1 MSGASVRLDLVAL
14 PSAHR
19 DTGPEVR
26 RRQVE
31 RWRAMTEHDRA
42 VVADQL
48 SVDVAEL
55 AKAGIRFDYPEA
67 SAEEVREELARRRFG
82 RVLADEMNAS
92 QRRR

>member
-1 MSGASVRLDLVAL
+1 
-14 PSAHR
+14 
-19 DTGPEVR
+19 
-26 RRQVE
+26 
-31 RWRAMTEHDRA
+31 MTAHDRA
-42 VVADQL
+42 VVADQR

-55 AKAGIRFDYPEA
+55 ATASIRFDYPEA

>member
-1 MSGASVRLDLVAL
+1 
-14 PSAHR
+14 
-19 DTGPEVR
+19 
-26 RRQVE
+26 
-31 RWRAMTEHDRA
+31 MTAHDRA

-82 RVLADEMNAS
+82 RVLADEMKAS

>member
-1 MSGASVRLDLVAL
+1 
-14 PSAHR
+14 
-19 DTGPEVR
+19 
-26 RRQVE
+26 
-31 RWRAMTEHDRA
+31 MTAHDRA

-55 AKAGIRFDYPEA
+55 ATAGIRFDYPEA